1 MQIPLKKIVAQLLNS
16 SDRSMHEQA
25 RLYNIGVRGLENEF
39 NLDIQGQ
46 FLTVLLD
53 VQTNKTV
60 ELPVG
65 YINYSKIGIVNG
77 NGEFV
82 CLKRNDQLSNYH
94 AIYYDQAN
102 RNAGVPTINTL
113 GNPFQPNGTTGSYP
127 QYTYWYNFWQQG
139 TSFNLYGLPSGTAT
153 IGTYKIDIGA
163 NVILL
168 NPEFQY
174 PQVLL
179 EYLSDGYNEN
189 DEDYMIDSRCAEA
202 MLAWIRWQSKVDTN
216 KKTTESELARLER
229 QYYNQK
235 RLAKVRMNPFNLA
248 EMNDIIRRATNLTAK
263 A

>member
-1 MQIPLKKIVAQLLNS
+1 MQTPIKKIVSQYLNS
-16 SDRSMHEQA
+16 ADMGTHEFA
-25 RLYNIGVRGLENEF
+25 RCYNIAVRGIENEF
-39 NLDIQGQ
+39 NLDVQGQ
-46 FLTVLLD
+46 FLTVLLE
-53 VQTNKTV
+53 VNLNKTV
-60 ELPVG
+60 QLPGG

-102 RNAGVPTINTL
+102 RNAGVPTINSL
-113 GNPFQPNGTTGSYP
+113 GNPFLPAGNSGYNYG
-127 QYTYWYNFWQQG
+127 YWYNFWQQG

-153 IGTYKIDIGA
+153 IGTYKIDVGA
-163 NVILL
+163 NVIIL
-168 NPEFQY
+168 NPEFTY
-174 PQVLL
+174 PQILL

-202 MLAWIRWQSKVDTN
+202 LLSWIRWQACVDQP
-216 KKTTESELARLER
+216 KKYGEGSLARMER
-229 QYYNQK
+229 TYWNEK
-235 RLAKVRMNPFNLA
+235 RKARMRMNPFNLA

>member
-1 MQIPLKKIVAQLLNS
+1 MQVPIRKIVSQYLNS
-16 SDRSMHEQA
+16 SDRSDHEFV
-25 RLYNIGVRGLENEF
+25 RLYNIAVRACENEF
-39 NLDIQGQ
+39 QLDICGQ

-53 VQTNKTV
+53 VNPNKTV
-60 ELPVG
+60 QLPIG
-65 YINYSKIGIVNG
+65 YVNFSKVGIVNQI
-77 NGEFV
+77 GEFV

-102 RNAGVPTINTL
+102 RNTGVPTINSFS
-113 GNPFQPNGTTGSYP
+113 NPFLPAGNTGYN
-127 QYTYWYNFWQQG
+127 YAYWYNFWQLG

-163 NVILL
+163 NVIILDPCF
-168 NPEFQY
+168 NY

-179 EYLSDGYNEN
+179 EYLSDGYNET

-202 MLAWIRWQSKVDTN
+202 MLSWIRWQGSIDQP
-216 KKTTESELARLER
+216 KKYSPSLVATYER

-235 RLAKVRMNPFNLA
+235 RLARMRMNPFNLA
-248 EMNDIIRRATNLTAK
+248 EMNDIIRRSTNLTAK

>member
-1 MQIPLKKIVAQLLNS
+1 MQVPIKKIIAQYLNS
-16 SDRSMHEQA
+16 ADRSTHEFA
-25 RLYNIGVRGLENEF
+25 RCYNIAVRGIENEF
-39 NLDIQGQ
+39 NLDVQGQ
-46 FLTVLLD
+46 FQTVLLD
-53 VQTNKTV
+53 VSPNKTV

-65 YINYSKIGIVNG
+65 YINFSKVGIVNQI
-77 NGEFV
+77 GEFV

-102 RNAGVPTINTL
+102 RNAGVPTINAFT
-113 GNPFQPNGTTGSYP
+113 NPFLPAGNTGYN
-127 QYTYWYNFWQQG
+127 YAYWYNFWQLG

-168 NPEFQY
+168 DPCFNY

-179 EYLSDGYNEN
+179 EYLSDGYNET
-189 DEDYMIDSRCAEA
+189 DDDYMIDSRCSEA
-202 MLAWIRWQSKVDTN
+202 LLSWVRWQSCIDQP
-216 KKTTESELARLER
+216 KKYGEGSLARMER

-235 RLAKVRMNPFNLA
+235 RLSRMRMNPFNLA

>member
-1 MQIPLKKIVAQLLNS
+1 MQQPIKKIIAQFLNS
-16 SDRSMHEQA
+16 ADRSDHEFA
-25 RLYNIGVRGLENEF
+25 RLYNIAVRGIENEF
-39 NLDIQGQ
+39 QQDIQGQ

-53 VQTNKTV
+53 VNPNKTV
-60 ELPVG
+60 ELPTG
-65 YINYSKIGIVNG
+65 YLNYSKIGIVNS

-113 GNPFQPNGTTGSYP
+113 GSPMFPNGNSGVYP
-127 QYTYWYNFWQQG
+127 EYAYWYNFWQQG

-168 NPEFQY
+168 NPEFMY

-179 EYLSDGYNEN
+179 EYLSDGY
-189 DEDYMIDSRCAEA
+189 DAQSEDYMVDSRCAEA
-202 MLAWIRWQSKVDTN
+202 LLAWVRWQGSIDQP
-216 KKTTESELARLER
+216 KKYPQSLVATYER

-235 RLAKVRMNPFNLA
+235 RLARSRMNPFNLA

>member
-1 MQIPLKKIVAQLLNS
+1 MQTPLRKICAQYLNS
-16 SDRSMHEQA
+16 ADKSMNEMA
-25 RLYNIGVRGLENEF
+25 RIYNLGVRGIENEF
-39 NLDIQGQ
+39 NLDVQGQ

-102 RNAGVPTINTL
+102 RNAGVPSINTF
-113 GNPFQPNGTTGSYP
+113 GNPFLPAGNTGYN
-127 QYTYWYNFWQQG
+127 YGYWYNFWQQG

-153 IGTYKIDIGA
+153 IGTYKIDLGA

-168 NPEFQY
+168 NPDFCY
-174 PQVLL
+174 PQILL
-179 EYLSDGYNEN
+179 EYLSDGYNES
-189 DEDYMIDSRCAEA
+189 DDDFMLDSRCAEA
-202 MLAWIRWQSKVDTN
+202 MLAWIRWQGAIDQP
-216 KKTTESELARLER
+216 KKYGEATIARMER
-229 QYYNQK
+229 TYWNEK
-235 RLAKVRMNPFNLA
+235 RKARMRMNPFNLA
-248 EMNDIIRRATNLTAK
+248 EMNDIVRRATNLTAK